1 MEQSYIQRTSG
12 IKTRDKI
19 GYAMGDVASCLVF
32 GLTQSILNKYYTD
45 VLEIGV
51 LSVMIMTIVARIW
64 DAINDPIWGWII
76 DGAKASHTGRYRRW
90 IQIFAV
96 PVALSAV
103 LMFADVRGFSA
114 GGKVAW
120 IYVTYILFGML
131 YTCINIPYGS
141 LAQVIT
147 SSDRERSSLSVFRSI
162 GSTFG
167 AMPAMVLASMCYVR
181 LADGSSRMDY
191 RKVLIGVIVI
201 AVLSVLA
208 YYLCYAWTKERVQTQ
223 PAARQKGQTK
233 KVIGVLLKSRPFMAV
248 SLASMLFLAAQM
260 FGQGY
265 NTYLFDHYFHKTGL
279 TLLPTVFQYLP
290 VAVIMFFAT
299 RLGNRFGRR
308 EVCAYGILLAAVFYL
323 ALFVLALFGISSV
336 WLYLA
341 ACLASGVGT
350 AFIFLLVWAMTTDAI
365 DYNKVTYGLNDEATS
380 YAFYSFMRKLG
391 TTIATILINVPL
403 LRIGYSGSKL
413 NTEGLTDEAL
423 RHMYNSSVM
432 IPAVLFLLVFV
443 ILRWFYPL
451 SKQRVAE
458 LQTEKEKVLSRQ

>member
-1 MEQSYIQRTSG
+1 MTIMNLLISALSQGMIYVPMALGVFIAFRVLNMPDLTIDGSFVVGMCVCAVVTIAGHPGLALLCGALAGALAGLCTGILQTKLRINPILSG
-12 IKTRDKI
+12 ILTMTGLYTINFMVLGGQSNLYLQKTALNSAGVETQVACDTLYKSFR
-19 GYAMGDVASCLVF
+19 AFLADVT
-32 GLTQSILNKYYTD
+32 GNKR
-45 VLEIGV
+45 L
-51 LSVMIMTIVARIW
+51 
-64 DAINDPIWGWII
+64 DAN
-76 DGAKASHTGRYRRW
+76 
-90 IQIFAV
+90 
-96 PVALSAV
+96 LSAV
-103 LMFADVRGFSA
+103 LL
-114 GGKVAW
+114 
-120 IYVTYILFGML
+120 T
-131 YTCINIPYGS
+131 
-141 LAQVIT
+141 
-147 SSDRERSSLSVFRSI
+147 
-162 GSTFG
+162 
-167 AMPAMVLASMCYVR
+167 
-181 LADGSSRMDY
+181 
-191 RKVLIGVIVI
+191 GVIVI

-208 YYLCYAWTKERVQTQ
+208 YYLCYAWTKERVQVT
-223 PAARQKGQTK
+223 PTPRKKGQTK
-233 KVIGVLLKSRPFMAV
+233 KVIAILLKSRPFMAV

-279 TLLPTVFQYLP
+279 TMLPTVFQYLP